1 MTTAHSSHELSPG
14 QTPPQ
19 RRNFLVE
26 FAALAAGAVA
36 TLIPG
41 IAAMAFFLN
50 PLLKKKTTAGTG
62 DGFIMVGTTRGL
74 KPGGDPQFFQ
84 VVGIKKDAWTT
95 YPATSLG
102 AVYVRQQEDGKLL
115 CLNARCTHLGCTVK
129 FRPELHE
136 YLCPCHAS
144 SFNLEGGR
152 ANQIPPRDMDE
163 LQAEIRNQDQI
174 WVRFQNFR
182 GGRHEKVPV

>member
-1 MTTAHSSHELSPG
+1 MTTAHSAHEPPSVSPA
-14 QTPPQ
+14 Q
-19 RRNFLVE
+19 RRNFLRE
-26 FAALAAGAVA
+26 FAAITVGAVA

-50 PLLKKKTTAGTG
+50 PLLKKKASSETG
-62 DGFIMVGTTRGL
+62 DDFVMVGTTRSL
-74 KPGGDPQFFQ
+74 TSGGDPQLFQ
-84 VVGIKKDAWTT
+84 VIGIKKDAWTT

-102 AVYVRQQEDGKLL
+102 AVYVRQQADGKLL

-144 SFNLEGGR
+144 SFDLAGER
-152 ANQIPPRDMDE
+152 ANQIPPRNMDE
-163 LQAEIRNQDQI
+163 LQAEIRNGDQI
-174 WVRFQNFR
+174 WVKFQNFR